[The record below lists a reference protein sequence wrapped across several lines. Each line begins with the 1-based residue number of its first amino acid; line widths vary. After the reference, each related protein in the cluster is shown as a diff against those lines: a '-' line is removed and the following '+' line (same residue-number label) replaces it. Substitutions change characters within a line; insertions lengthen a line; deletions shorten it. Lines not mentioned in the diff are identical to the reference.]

1 MRPRRFHFTRDTL
14 AQSHPETAEDVRI
27 VEEPCDWCWGQGRI
41 FVRHPDGGG
50 HAPMRCPRCLGVR
63 TRFRVIPS

>member
-14 AQSHPETAEDVRI
+14 TQPHPEVLDDVRI

-41 FVRHPDGGG
+41 FVRDPRGG

-63 TRFRVIPS
+63 TRFRLLDS